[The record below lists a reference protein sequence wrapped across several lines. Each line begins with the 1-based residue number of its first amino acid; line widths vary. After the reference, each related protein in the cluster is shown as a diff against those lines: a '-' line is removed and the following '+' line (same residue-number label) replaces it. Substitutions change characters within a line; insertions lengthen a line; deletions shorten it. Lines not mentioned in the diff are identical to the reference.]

1 MRTIGFIWKQL
12 VKKQKLEDELK
23 KIKAQELKIQK
34 ELLALK

>member
-12 VKKQKLEDELK
+12 VKKKKLEDELK
-23 KIKAQELKIQK
+23 KIKAQELKIKK